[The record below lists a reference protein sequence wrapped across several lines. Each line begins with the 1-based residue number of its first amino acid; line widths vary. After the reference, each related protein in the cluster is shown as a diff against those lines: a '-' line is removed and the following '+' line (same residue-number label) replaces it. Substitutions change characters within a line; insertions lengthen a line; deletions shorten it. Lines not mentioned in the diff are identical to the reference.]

1 MKNTLFILLSFLL
14 ISCYDREAKVSNKE
28 LTGQDFRLFQGT
40 PVWALAK
47 AVEDEDSITLKKI
60 ILKERPNLNYKELK
74 FGNTLL
80 MLAVVNNKYD
90 SAKILLNAGASPN
103 TPNNYRGTTAMI
115 DAAGNDDPKYLKLLL
130 SHGGN
135 PNALE
140 SAPARENDAAR
151 STPLNTAISL
161 SNINTLEKVEL
172 LVDSGAN
179 INYSNEGNPTYTT
192 LPLADALIHDK
203 IDVAIYLLEKNA
215 DYKKVMYIMVDGHKV
230 YILEALRK
238 VVVDL
243 DSKEYKNKLKVIM
256 FLKSKG
262 LDYYKEPIPEY
273 IMKEIK
279 KKYPSNWETFMKE
292 Y

>member
-203 IDVAIYLLEKNA
+203 IDVAIYLLGKNA

>member
-256 FLKSKG
+256 FLKGKG